1 MLKDFLES
9 GPGHLRA
16 RVDALHLGGRA
27 DEGVDHE
34 VVDWAMG
41 GLPDESARQVEVRVH
56 TWLEEAAGIGRALAW
71 RRGAL
76 LLSGGFALL
85 VLSLIIA
92 LR

>member
-1 MLKDFLES
+1 MLKEFVAS

-16 RVDALHLGGRA
+16 GVAALPLGGRA
-27 DEGVDHE
+27 DEGVDHQ

-41 GLPDESARQVEVRVH
+41 GLPDESARQVEARVH
-56 TWLEEAAGIGRALAW
+56 TWLEEAARIGRDLAW
-71 RRGAL
+71 RQGVLWLA
-76 LLSGGFALL
+76 GGGALL